1 MPAWVR
7 ELLGLAARVVV
18 GMVFLVAAA
27 DKVGNPEA
35 FARSIANYR
44 LLPLELVNLPAL
56 ILPWLELLI
65 GLMLL
70 VGVRIRAAAAV
81 AAVLLVVFTAALVS
95 ALARGLDIHCG
106 CFSQTAA
113 ERIGWGRVVED
124 VGLLVLAVLLVV
136 WTPSRWSVE
145 QYLRR
150 SA

>member
-124 VGLLVLAVLLVV
+124 AGLLVLAVLLVV

>member
-1 MPAWVR
+1 
-7 ELLGLAARVVV
+7 
-18 GMVFLVAAA
+18 
-27 DKVGNPEA
+27 
-35 FARSIANYR
+35 
-44 LLPLELVNLPAL
+44 
-56 ILPWLELLI
+56 
-65 GLMLL
+65 MLL

-124 VGLLVLAVLLVV
+124 AGLLVLAVLLVV